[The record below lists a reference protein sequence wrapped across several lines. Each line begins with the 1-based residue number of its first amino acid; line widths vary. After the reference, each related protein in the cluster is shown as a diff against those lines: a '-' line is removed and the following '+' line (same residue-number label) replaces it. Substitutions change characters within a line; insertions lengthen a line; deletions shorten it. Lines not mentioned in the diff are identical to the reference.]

1 MKAMHELT
9 LKEKIG
15 QLLMAGFEGFEPD
28 ANIYDML
35 QNHFIGGIVLF
46 SRNLECPEQA
56 LALTQQL
63 QRIAKE
69 ATGIPLWIGTDQEGG
84 MVVRIRQGIA
94 QLPAAMAMGAARN
107 PELLYEAAKG
117 TAEELRLLGI
127 NMNFAPVVDIN
138 VNPRNPII
146 DVRSFGDDA
155 ELVSE
160 LGIAAMRGFQ
170 DGGIVSAI
178 KHFPGHGDT
187 ETDSHAELPV
197 VRHNLDRLRAVEL
210 VPFQRAASAGAEAVM
225 TAHVGIPLLTG
236 GVPIPA
242 TVSREILTG
251 LLREELGYDGLIL
264 TDCMEMNAVA
274 QGIGVGEAVV
284 KAVLAGADLLLVSHT
299 YASQLE
305 AVASLERAVTDGRLT
320 EARIDASVARLLR
333 LKERRLGSMREHSWE
348 ETRNLLE
355 HPRTCRTIERLR
367 EASITAIS
375 RDPDDC
381 QLSPEV
387 DTLVLWPQITA
398 ACKSE
403 DDPAHDASLGSFL
416 RSLISAKV
424 TEQVYGRNP
433 SPEEIEALATE
444 AEGYGQIIAG
454 IFHTS
459 SHPGQTALV
468 RRLLAGGGKVIPVSL
483 RNPVDLA
490 AFPEARGCLACY
502 EHHPDTLQALS
513 RVLMGITEPIGT
525 LPVTIPMHET
535 ERGVADERRSASAA
549 GSAT

>member
-1 MKAMHELT
+1 MKATHELT

-15 QLLMAGFEGFEPD
+15 QMLMTGFEGLEPD
-28 ANIYDML
+28 MNIYDLL
-35 QNHFIGGIVLF
+35 QNHYIGGIVLF
-46 SRNLECPEQA
+46 SRNLDHPEQA
-56 LALTQQL
+56 FALTQRL
-63 QRIAKE
+63 QRIAKA

-84 MVVRIRQGIA
+84 MVVRLRQGIA

-107 PELLYEAAKG
+107 PELLYEAARG
-117 TAEELRLLGI
+117 TAEELKLLGI

-146 DVRSFGDDA
+146 DVRAFGDDT
-155 ELVSE
+155 ELVSD
-160 LGIAAMRGFQ
+160 LGIAAMRGFR

-197 VRHNLDRLRAVEL
+197 VRHSLERLHTVEL
-210 VPFQRAASAGAEAVM
+210 VPFHRATSAGAEAIM

-242 TVSREILTG
+242 TLSRDILSG
-251 LLREELGYDGLIL
+251 LLREELGFDGLII
-264 TDCMEMNAVA
+264 TDCMEMNAVT

-284 KAVLAGADLLLVSHT
+284 QAVLAGADLLLVSHT
-299 YASQLE
+299 YESQLE
-305 AVASLERAVTDGRLT
+305 AVASLERAVLEGRLT
-320 EARIDASVARLLR
+320 EARIDVSVTRLLR
-333 LKERRLGSMREHSWE
+333 LKERRLGLLRAHSWE
-348 ETRNLLE
+348 ETWNLLE
-355 HPRTCRTIERLR
+355 HPRTLRRIEQLR

-375 RDPDDC
+375 REPDDYR
-381 QLSPEV
+381 LSPEV

-403 DDPAHDASLGSFL
+403 DEPLYDTTLGSSL
-416 RSLISAKV
+416 RTFISAKLD
-424 TEQVYGRNP
+424 EIVYGTNP
-433 SPEEIEALATE
+433 SSEEIDALAAE

-454 IFHTS
+454 IFHTA

-468 RRLLAGGGKVIPVSL
+468 RRLLGGGGKVIPVSL

-490 AFPEARGCLACY
+490 AFPEARSCLACY
-502 EHHPDTLQALS
+502 EHHPDTLLALS
-513 RVLMGITEPIGT
+513 RVLMGIVEPTGT
-525 LPVTIPMHET
+525 LPVTLLKYDL
-535 ERGVADERRSASAA
+535 ERGVADERRSASTT